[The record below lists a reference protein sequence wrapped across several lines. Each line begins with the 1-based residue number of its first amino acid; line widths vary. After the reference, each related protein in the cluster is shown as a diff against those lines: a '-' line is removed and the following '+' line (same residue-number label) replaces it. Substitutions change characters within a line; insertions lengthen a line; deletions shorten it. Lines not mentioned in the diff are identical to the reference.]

1 MNVTLVMVQAD
12 GTSRE
17 APLKSLPA
25 VIGRDEGVRVRIPKP
40 NVSRRHCELAVNDD
54 DELVVRDLKS
64 SNGTYVNGERISE
77 ERELVP
83 GDLLTVGEVV
93 FVVRIDGHPKD
104 IDAADSYAAG
114 SVMLGGTPIEG
125 TPTGP
130 KTQMISGV
138 PSWGEGQGGGGDGGG
153 KQAAPAGAAP
163 AKPAPAKKPSDDDDD
178 DDFSDLLEGLDL
190 GDDDDDD
197 VPMKKQ

>member
-12 GTSRE
+12 GTSKE
-17 APLKSLPA
+17 APLKLLPA

-64 SNGTYVNGERISE
+64 SNGTYVNGERIGG

-114 SVMLGGTPIEG
+114 SVMLGGTPVEG

-138 PSWGEGQGGGGDGGG
+138 PTWGEGKGGGGNGGG
-153 KQAAPAGAAP
+153 GSAEKPVP
-163 AKPAPAKKPSDDDDD
+163 AKPAAAKKADDDDD

-197 VPMKKQ
+197 VPMKKK

>member
-12 GTSRE
+12 GSSKE
-17 APLKSLPA
+17 APVKSLPA
-25 VIGRDEGVRVRIPKP
+25 VIGRDESARIRIPRP
-40 NVSRRHCELAVNDD
+40 NVSRRHCELAVSED
-54 DELVVRDLKS
+54 DELVVRDLNS
-64 SNGTYVNGERISE
+64 SNGTYVNGERISG

-83 GDLLTVGEVV
+83 GDLLTVGDVV

-125 TPTGP
+125 TSTGP

-138 PSWGEGQGGGGDGGG
+138 PSWGEGQGGGGE
-153 KQAAPAGAAP
+153 KQAAPAP
-163 AKPAPAKKPSDDDDD
+163 KPAAAKKSDDDD

-190 GDDDDDD
+190 DDDDDD
-197 VPMKKQ
+197 VPMKKG